1 MSGMSLIITICAE
14 LNNRISKGCLF
25 LGGLSIVLMVAA
37 ILVQVVFRYGF
48 NNALPWPDEA
58 ARFCMLW
65 MVGFLAPVAL
75 RRGGFVAVDALAF
88 ALPRRLASILNLLLI
103 MIASLVV
110 FIAVKIGWSEV
121 TGFSGRFATAAL
133 YVPLSF
139 DFSEWFRVPRSWMM
153 ASILFG
159 FTWMLFIQFELFAKE
174 LYSLFTG
181 ANHSAGKALEDG
193 EC

>member
-1 MSGMSLIITICAE
+1 MMQIITICAE
-14 LNNRISKGCLF
+14 LNDRITKGCLF

-48 NNALPWPDEA
+48 NNALSWPDEA

-65 MVGFLAPVAL
+65 MVGFMAPVAL

-88 ALPRRLASILNLLLI
+88 ALPRRLASMLNLLLI
-103 MIASLVV
+103 LIASVVV
-110 FIAVKIGWSEV
+110 FMAVKIGWSEV

-133 YVPLSF
+133 YVPLSI

-159 FTWMLFIQFELFAKE
+159 FAWMLFIQFELFAIE
-174 LYSLFTG
+174 LYSMITG
-181 ANHSAGKALEDG
+181 TKYLPSRVSEEG

>member
-1 MSGMSLIITICAE
+1 MQIITICAE
-14 LNNRISKGCLF
+14 LNDRITKGCLF
-25 LGGLSIVLMVAA
+25 LGGLSVVLMVAA

-65 MVGFLAPVAL
+65 MVGFMAPVAL

-88 ALPRRLASILNLLLI
+88 ALPRRLASMLNLLLI
-103 MIASLVV
+103 LIASVVV
-110 FIAVKIGWSEV
+110 FMAVKIGWSEV

-133 YVPLSF
+133 YVPLSI

-159 FTWMLFIQFELFAKE
+159 FAWMLFIQFELFAIE
-174 LYSLFTG
+174 LYSMITG
-181 ANHSAGKALEDG
+181 TKHLPSKVSEEG

>member
-1 MSGMSLIITICAE
+1 MLQIITICAE
-14 LNNRISKGCLF
+14 LNDRITKGCLF

-65 MVGFLAPVAL
+65 MVGFMAPVAL

-88 ALPRRLASILNLLLI
+88 ALPRRLASMLNLLLI
-103 MIASLVV
+103 LIASVVV
-110 FIAVKIGWSEV
+110 FMAIKIGWSEV
-121 TGFSGRFATAAL
+121 TGFSGRFTTAAL
-133 YVPLSF
+133 YVPLSI

-159 FTWMLFIQFELFAKE
+159 FAWMLFIQVELFAIE
-174 LYSLFTG
+174 LYSMITG
-181 ANHSAGKALEDG
+181 TKHSPSKVSEEG

>member
-1 MSGMSLIITICAE
+1 MMQIITICAE
-14 LNNRISKGCLF
+14 LNDRITKGCLF
-25 LGGLSIVLMVAA
+25 LGGLSVVLMVAA

-65 MVGFLAPVAL
+65 MVGFMAPVAL

-88 ALPRRLASILNLLLI
+88 ALPRRLASMLNLLLI
-103 MIASLVV
+103 LIASVVV
-110 FIAVKIGWSEV
+110 FMAVKIGWSEV

-133 YVPLSF
+133 YVPLSI

-159 FTWMLFIQFELFAKE
+159 FAWMLFIQFELFAIE
-174 LYSLFTG
+174 LYSMITG
-181 ANHSAGKALEDG
+181 TKYLPSRVSEEG

>member
-1 MSGMSLIITICAE
+1 MMQIITICAE
-14 LNNRISKGCLF
+14 LNDRITKGCLF

-65 MVGFLAPVAL
+65 MVGFMAPVAL

-88 ALPRRLASILNLLLI
+88 ALPRRLASMLNLLLI
-103 MIASLVV
+103 LIASVVV
-110 FIAVKIGWSEV
+110 FMAVKIGWSEV

-133 YVPLSF
+133 YVPLSI

-159 FTWMLFIQFELFAKE
+159 FAWMLFIQFELFAIE
-174 LYSLFTG
+174 LYSMITG
-181 ANHSAGKALEDG
+181 TKHLPSRVSEEG

>member
-1 MSGMSLIITICAE
+1 MMQIITICAE
-14 LNNRISKGCLF
+14 LNDRITKGCLF

-65 MVGFLAPVAL
+65 MVGFMAPVAL

-88 ALPRRLASILNLLLI
+88 ALPRRLASMLNLLLI
-103 MIASLVV
+103 LIASVVV
-110 FIAVKIGWSEV
+110 FMAVKIGWSEV

-133 YVPLSF
+133 YVPLSI

-159 FTWMLFIQFELFAKE
+159 FAWMLFIQFELFAIE
-174 LYSLFTG
+174 LYSMITG
-181 ANHSAGKALEDG
+181 TKYLPSRVSEEG

>member
-1 MSGMSLIITICAE
+1 MRQIITICAE
-14 LNNRISKGCLF
+14 LNDRITKGCLF

-65 MVGFLAPVAL
+65 VVGFMAPVAL

-88 ALPRRLASILNLLLI
+88 ALPRRLASMLNLLLI
-103 MIASLVV
+103 LIASVVV
-110 FIAVKIGWSEV
+110 FMAVKIGWSEV
-121 TGFSGRFATAAL
+121 AGFSGRFATAAL
-133 YVPLSF
+133 YVPLSI

-159 FTWMLFIQFELFAKE
+159 FAWMLFIQFELFAIE
-174 LYSLFTG
+174 LYSMITG
-181 ANHSAGKALEDG
+181 TKYLPSRVSEEG

>member
-1 MSGMSLIITICAE
+1 MQIITICAE
-14 LNNRISKGCLF
+14 LNDRITKGCLF

-65 MVGFLAPVAL
+65 MVGFMAPVAL

-88 ALPRRLASILNLLLI
+88 ALPRRLASMLNLLLI
-103 MIASLVV
+103 LIASVVV
-110 FIAVKIGWSEV
+110 FMAVKIGWSEV

-133 YVPLSF
+133 YVPLSI

-159 FTWMLFIQFELFAKE
+159 FAWMLFIQFELFAIE
-174 LYSLFTG
+174 LYSMITG
-181 ANHSAGKALEDG
+181 TKHLPSRVSEEG

>member
-1 MSGMSLIITICAE
+1 MMQIITICAE
-14 LNNRISKGCLF
+14 LNDRITKGCLF

-65 MVGFLAPVAL
+65 MVGFMAPVAL

-88 ALPRRLASILNLLLI
+88 ALPRRLASMLNLLLI
-103 MIASLVV
+103 LIASVVV
-110 FIAVKIGWSEV
+110 FMAIKIGWSEV

-133 YVPLSF
+133 YVPLSI

-159 FTWMLFIQFELFAKE
+159 FAWMLFIQFELFAIE
-174 LYSLFTG
+174 LYSMITG
-181 ANHSAGKALEDG
+181 TKHSPSKVLEEG

>member
-1 MSGMSLIITICAE
+1 MQIITICAE
-14 LNNRISKGCLF
+14 LNDRITKGCLF
-25 LGGLSIVLMVAA
+25 LGGLSIVFMVAA

-65 MVGFLAPVAL
+65 MVGFMAPVAL

-88 ALPRRLASILNLLLI
+88 ALPRRLASMLNLLLI
-103 MIASLVV
+103 LIASVVV
-110 FIAVKIGWSEV
+110 FMAVKIGWSEV

-133 YVPLSF
+133 YVPLSI

-159 FTWMLFIQFELFAKE
+159 FAWMLFIQFELFAIE
-174 LYSLFTG
+174 LYSMITG
-181 ANHSAGKALEDG
+181 TKHLPSRVSEEG